1 MPMKDLTKIL
11 SSKLR
16 RVIYR
21 KQTND
26 IDQYEHDDGDSGA
39 AADDGQHPQ
48 LSDETSS
55 VAAASAI
62 HSVCTD
68 ITQFSKTASL
78 ASSSSLSLAHQR
90 AVINASTEL
99 RIRQQSSIDALS
111 SYISSHRVTPQLAT
125 NQFTIVHKRIQMA

>member
-1 MPMKDLTKIL
+1 MKELKKIL

-21 KQTND
+21 KQTPD
-26 IDQYEHDDGDSGA
+26 SDQHAHDGGDSGA
-39 AADDGQHPQ
+39 AANDEHQQPQ

-55 VAAASAI
+55 VAAMSAI
-62 HSVCTD
+62 HSICSD
-68 ITQFSKTASL
+68 ITQFSKTSSL

-90 AVINASTEL
+90 AVVHATNEL

-111 SYISSHRVTPQLAT
+111 SYISRHRVTPQLAT
-125 NQFTIVHKRIQMA
+125 NQFTVVHKRIQMA